1 MLNSADIVLLLVSAD
16 FIASDY
22 CWGEEMTR
30 ALPWCPEL
38 VVVRADSFVM
48 GSRRTSK
55 GAARMRGRSTE

>member
-1 MLNSADIVLLLVSAD
+1 LLNSADIVLLLVSAD

-38 VVVRADSFVM
+38 VVVPGRQLRHGLAEE
-48 GSRRTSK
+48 
-55 GAARMRGRSTE
+55 RGRAQPG